1 MEINEH
7 IKSWYVQWLY
17 IESLYSKYAGRYH
30 LTRAT
35 MTALDEIYHHED
47 GCSQKDICQVLN
59 IPKQTVSSVM
69 GNLEKKGFVYK
80 KECVTDKR
88 LHLYYLTPS
97 GCALCEEIIA
107 SLDKIEFEAFNQL
120 SQKDRED
127 FTRINVRLTQ
137 LIEQGMNGGENNG
150 NTR

>member
-69 GNLEKKGFVYK
+69 GNLEKKDLSIK
-80 KECVTDKR
+80 KSV
-88 LHLYYLTPS
+88 S
-97 GCALCEEIIA
+97 
-107 SLDKIEFEAFNQL
+107 
-120 SQKDRED
+120 
-127 FTRINVRLTQ
+127 RINVCICIILRHPAVRFVKKL
-137 LIEQGMNGGENNG
+137 
-150 NTR
+150 

>member
-1 MEINEH
+1 MEIDEH

-35 MTALDEIYHHED
+35 MTALDEIYHHKD
-47 GCSQKDICQVLN
+47 GCSQKEICQVLN

-69 GNLEKKGFVYK
+69 SNLEKKGLVYK
-80 KECVTDKR
+80 KDSVVDKR
-88 LHLYYLTPS
+88 LRLYYLTQS
-97 GCALCEEIIA
+97 GCVLCEKIIA
-107 SLDKIEFEAFNQL
+107 DLDKVGCEAFNQL
-120 SQKDRED
+120 SQKDREN
-127 FTRINVRLTQ
+127 FTRIIERLTQ
-137 LIEQGMNGGENNG
+137 LIEQGMNGRENNG

>member
-1 MEINEH
+1 MEIDEH

-35 MTALDEIYHHED
+35 MTALDEIYHHKD
-47 GCSQKDICQVLN
+47 GCSQKEICQVLN

-69 GNLEKKGFVYK
+69 SNLEKKGLVYK
-80 KECVTDKR
+80 KDSVVDKR
-88 LHLYYLTPS
+88 LRLYYLTQS
-97 GCALCEEIIA
+97 GCVLCEKIIA
-107 SLDKIEFEAFNQL
+107 DLDKIEFEAFNQL
-120 SQKDRED
+120 SQKDREN
-127 FTRINVRLTQ
+127 FTRINERLTQ
-137 LIEQGMNGGENNG
+137 LIEQGMNGRENNG